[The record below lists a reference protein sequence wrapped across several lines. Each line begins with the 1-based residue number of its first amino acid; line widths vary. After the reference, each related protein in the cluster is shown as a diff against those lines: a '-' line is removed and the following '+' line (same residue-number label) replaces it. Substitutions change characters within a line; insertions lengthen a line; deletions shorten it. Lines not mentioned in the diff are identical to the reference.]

1 MSVRLHRRWAR
12 LLARWA
18 AFLLPTGYAAWG
30 EAMRCEVEHID
41 DAREALRWAA
51 GALGAAGIQRIG
63 DLLTTRWAAGGMAL
77 AACLQALGVLFAPVL
92 IIAWRF
98 HWLRIDELLAGQL
111 PGDRYQ
117 RFVPLMN
124 ATPPWQVALSICVA
138 LLFLVVAW
146 RLLHRSHGAF
156 SLFAIAV
163 LLVYASS
170 CAGWIDRQFHPTL
183 AEIYRRTFT
192 FGRPSVRRD
201 YLIPAAQQAL
211 PLLMAAALWWRE
223 RLAGRSAP

>member
-1 MSVRLHRRWAR
+1 MSVHPHRRWAR
-12 LLARWA
+12 ILARWA
-18 AFLLPTGYAAWG
+18 ACLLPTGYASWG

-41 DAREALRWAA
+41 DARVALRWAT
-51 GALGAAGIQRIG
+51 GALCAAGIQRIG
-63 DLLTTRWAAGGMAL
+63 NLLTTRWGARGIAL
-77 AACLQALGVLFAPVL
+77 VVFLQALSMLFAPVL

-98 HWLRIDELLAGQL
+98 HWLRIDELLGGQL

-124 ATPPWQVALSICVA
+124 ATPPWQVALWIAVA

-146 RLLHRSHGAF
+146 RLLRKNHGTF
-156 SLFAIAV
+156 SLFVIAV

-170 CAGWIDRQFHPTL
+170 CAGWIDRQFHPAL
-183 AEIYRRTFT
+183 AEVYRRSFT
-192 FGRPSVRRD
+192 FARRSFRRD

-223 RLAGRSAP
+223 RLAGRSAS

>member
-1 MSVRLHRRWAR
+1 MSVQLHRRWAR
-12 LLARWA
+12 ILVQGA
-18 AFLLPTGYAAWG
+18 AYLLPTGYASWG
-30 EAMRCEVEHID
+30 EAMRCEVEYID
-41 DAREALRWAA
+41 DARAALRWAA
-51 GALGAAGIQRIG
+51 GALCAAGIQRIG
-63 DLLTTRWAAGGMAL
+63 DLLTTRWAACGIAL
-77 AACLQALGVLFAPVL
+77 VAFLQALGMLFAPVL

-98 HWLRIDELLAGQL
+98 HWLRIDELLGGQL

-124 ATPPWQVALSICVA
+124 ATPAWQMALWVAVA

-146 RLLHRSHGAF
+146 RLLRKNHSAF

-170 CAGWIDRQFHPTL
+170 CTGWIDRQLHPAL
-183 AEIYRRTFT
+183 AEIYRHTFA
-192 FGRPSVRRD
+192 FARPGFRRD
-201 YLIPAAQQAL
+201 CLIPAAQQAV

-223 RLAGRSAP
+223 RLAGHSAP